1 MAATQDGT
9 AAHPQPVDTNSR
21 PVSLPAP
28 ARRGLLRSS
37 LVVGD
42 SAALAL
48 APLIALVTYLDVQ
61 SPPRAGLVVGSNV
74 VVGLLVLRSQDL
86 FLARVSSIRVLE
98 AARLTRSAAILGF
111 VQFGVDRLLGL
122 HVPAWET
129 VATACLSLLL
139 LLVSRSMYR
148 AWVGW
153 ARQSG
158 RFIRRVV
165 IVGAD
170 DEAVRMH
177 RLFQVHKEVGIE
189 VVGIFGDRSQAIR
202 RGIGPLWRGPVS
214 DTGMVAAS
222 LGAVGVV
229 VCPGALMS
237 HELNSLIRT
246 LHAQNIHVHLGL
258 GLSGVDTRRLQS
270 LPLAYE
276 PLLYCEPLSV
286 SRLHVAA
293 KRVFD
298 IVGSAIAIAIASP
311 IMLAIAIMI
320 RLDDGR
326 PVFFKQERVGRN
338 GTTFKVIKFR
348 TMHIDAEA
356 RLRELQQNNERNGP
370 LFKMERD
377 PRVTRI
383 GGFLRSSS
391 LDELPQLFNVIK
403 GEMSLIGPR
412 PALPSEVES
421 FSDEVR
427 LRERVRPGITGLW
440 QVEARDNPSFDAYQ
454 RLDAYYL
461 ENWSIL
467 LDLVIVLGTIE
478 QVTMRFIST
487 VLKGRRDDAPP
498 QEAAAEITELGVV
511 RSVTGPDGAPSTE
524 IVRTVRRTTGR
535 RTVVD
540 QLHAGELVGTTGE
553 RGRDEHDTPGS

>member
-1 MAATQDGT
+1 MAATEEGT
-9 AAHPQPVDTNSR
+9 AARARRLYDVPP
-21 PVSLPAP
+21 PAP
-28 ARRGLLRSS
+28 GRTTFAQYRLRYA

-42 SAALAL
+42 ALSLTVAQL
-48 APLIALVTYLDVQ
+48 LTIAIFGIVDSLWNAIGIVAFT
-61 SPPRAGLVVGSNV
+61 VG
-74 VVGLLVLRSQDL
+74 VGLLIIRSQGL
-86 FLARVSSIRVLE
+86 FLARVSSIRVME
-98 AARLTRSAAILGF
+98 AARLTRSVALLGF
-111 VQFGVDRLLGL
+111 VMFGLDRVLHFGVSAG
-122 HVPAWET
+122 ET
-129 VATACLSLLL
+129 ATACGFSLVI
-139 LLVSRSMYR
+139 LVMARSIYR

-170 DEAVRMH
+170 DEAVRLH
-177 RLFQVHKEVGIE
+177 RLFEVHTEVGIE
-189 VVGIFGDRSQAIR
+189 VVGIFGDRSQAVR
-202 RGIGPLWRGPVS
+202 RGLGPLWRGPVS
-214 DTGMVAAS
+214 DTGLVAAS

-237 HELNSLIRT
+237 NELNNLIRM

-286 SRLHVAA
+286 SRMHVAS

-298 IVGSAIAIAIASP
+298 VAAALLAILVASP
-311 IMLAIAIMI
+311 IMGAIALAI
-320 RLDDGR
+320 RLDDGK
-326 PVFFKQERVGRN
+326 PVFFRQQRVGRN
-338 GTTFKVIKFR
+338 GTLFHVMKFR
-348 TMHIDAEA
+348 TMHLDAEA
-356 RLRELQQNNERNGP
+356 RLRELQKNNERNGP

-377 PRVTRI
+377 PRVTRV
-383 GGFLRSSS
+383 GAFLRSSS
-391 LDELPQLFNVIK
+391 LDELPQLFNVLK

-412 PALPSEVES
+412 PALPSEVEN

-467 LDLVIVLGTIE
+467 LDLVILIGTVE
-478 QVTMRFIST
+478 QVCMRFVST
-487 VLKGRRDDAPP
+487 LLKRRT
-498 QEAAAEITELGVV
+498 AEVVDEPASELTELSVV
-511 RSVTGPDGAPSTE
+511 RAVTGPDGEPTDE
-524 IVRTVRRTTGR
+524 VVRTVVRRNGQRAMTNLQMATSVGLD
-535 RTVVD
+535 V
-540 QLHAGELVGTTGE
+540 ELD
-553 RGRDEHDTPGS
+553 RDPSTR